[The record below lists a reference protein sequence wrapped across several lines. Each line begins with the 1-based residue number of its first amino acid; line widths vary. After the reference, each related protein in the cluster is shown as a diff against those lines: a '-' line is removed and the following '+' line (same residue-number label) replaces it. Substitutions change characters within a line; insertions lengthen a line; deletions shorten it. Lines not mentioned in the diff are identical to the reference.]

1 MISGL
6 LRLIASGLAPAPLA
20 SWIAL
25 LYYWKAQSSV
35 WPHLSAVAQQILLA
49 AASSAE
55 TERLFSLAGSVC
67 DDLRGRLSGSKTDQL
82 IFCARNMFL
91 LPPLQLQ

>member
-6 LRLIASGLAPAPLA
+6 LRLIASGLAPAPVA

-25 LYYWKAQSSV
+25 LSTTGRRNLLCGLISQLWRSRSS
-35 WPHLSAVAQQILLA
+35 LLLP
-49 AASSAE
+49 AE
-55 TERLFSLAGSVC
+55 TERLFSLAGSIC

-82 IFCARNMFL
+82 IFCARNMSL